1 MKKAA
6 YLIVIIGL
14 CLVINSLAHS
24 IYNLWHK
31 QDLLVSAQRNLA
43 LAKQKNQELKA
54 KYKIVTTKEF
64 VEEEAHDKL
73 FMVRSGEHQVII
85 TDKAKTNAKKE
96 FAPHPNWQQWLDLFL

>member
-14 CLVINSLAHS
+14 CLVINSLVHS

-31 QDLLVSAQRNLA
+31 QDLLISAQKNLA
-43 LAKQKNQELKA
+43 LAQQKNQELKA

-73 FMVRSGEHQVII
+73 FMVRNGEHQVII

-96 FAPHPNWQQWLDLFL
+96 FAPKPNWEQWLSLFF

>member
-31 QDLLVSAQRNLA
+31 QDLLISAQRNLA

-64 VEEEAHDKL
+64 IEEEAHDKL

-85 TDKAKTNAKKE
+85 TDKAKTNAKRE
-96 FAPHPNWQQWLDLFL
+96 FAPKQNWEQWLNLFF